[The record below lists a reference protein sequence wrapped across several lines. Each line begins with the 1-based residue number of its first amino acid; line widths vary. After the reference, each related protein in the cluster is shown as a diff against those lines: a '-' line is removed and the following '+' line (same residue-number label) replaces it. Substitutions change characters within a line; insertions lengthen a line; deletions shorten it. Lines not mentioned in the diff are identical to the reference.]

1 MPNYVKYNK
10 YKDLMEKLKDSIDN
24 EFYYEAIFIEY
35 AVIEDRTSS
44 MLRHAKFSQDSC
56 EKELFDK
63 LKLIESSDKFKNEYV
78 NKHLTKELLDSIH
91 KWRIDRNNLI
101 HDLVNKP
108 YSNEHIKKV
117 ALTGYEFVKILNN
130 KSSLIND
137 YFDKT
142 IKSILNKNNL

>member
-10 YKDLMEKLKDSIDN
+10 YKDLMEKLKDSIYN
-24 EFYYEAIFIEY
+24 EFYYESIFIEY

-44 MLRHAKFSQDSC
+44 MLRHAKFSQESY

-63 LKLIESSDKFKNEYV
+63 LKLIENSDKFKSEYV
-78 NKHLTKELLDSIH
+78 KKHLTKELLDSIH

-108 YSNEHIKKV
+108 YSNEHIKRV
-117 ALTGYEFVKILNN
+117 ALTGYELVKTLNN

-137 YFDKT
+137 YSDKN
-142 IKSILNKNNL
+142 IKSLLGN